1 MVPWSSMNP
10 LSKWVRKSCEREGTR
25 QVKGYVDALDIHLVS
40 SVQSLSRVRLFAT
53 PWTTA
58 HQASLSITTSWS
70 PPKPMSI
77 ELVMPSNH
85 LILCHPLLLL
95 PFFKKKLYQLL
106 CFEEK
111 EQEQTIYF
119 SLLPMVMIYILI
131 FFTKHQNIHIIEYFI
146 LWNSISNN
154 SILAVS
160 HIHHNYY
167 FESCKIFCL
176 ANVLQFTSLF
186 SLFLL
191 LNI

>member
-10 LSKWVRKSCEREGTR
+10 LSKWVRKSYEREGTR
-25 QVKGYVDALDIHLVS
+25 QVKGYVDALDVHLVS

-58 HQASLSITTSWS
+58 HQASLFITTSWS

-85 LILCHPLLLL
+85 LILCRPLLLL

-119 SLLPMVMIYILI
+119 SLLPYGHDLHSDI
-131 FFTKHQNIHIIEYFI
+131 FYKASKHPYNWIFYFMKQHFEQQH
-146 LWNSISNN
+146 SCCISY
-154 SILAVS
+154 SP
-160 HIHHNYY
+160 
-167 FESCKIFCL
+167 
-176 ANVLQFTSLF
+176 
-186 SLFLL
+186 
-191 LNI
+191 